1 MSGTTGFQD
10 VASQYLNNRLD
21 QAQQNI
27 QTAGQF
33 VTNPQQA
40 IQERISNAPVAPA
53 QPQTMQQPMA
63 QPQEQE
69 VKPVSPNEVQQP
81 TLPQPGPGVQVAGPA
96 QLPTQPSNV
105 PTEVQAPQTP
115 NWTEQVGKIAND
127 EKGLAAYIANS
138 ENSPEG
144 IKFAKQ
150 QLQQLWSNGK
160 DEKKAEAMVNS
171 AVQDRKSTRLNSSH

>member
-1 MSGTTGFQD
+1 MLFRS
-10 VASQYLNNRLD
+10 
-21 QAQQNI
+21 
-27 QTAGQF
+27 
-33 VTNPQQA
+33 
-40 IQERISNAPVAPA
+40 PVAPA

-171 AVQDRKSTRLNSSH
+171 AVQSGNLLPLMKEIKKSGEEGSYIKEIGRAHV